1 MKNLDF
7 EWLTDEFMLY
17 CRSTQLREKTMS
29 SYEQTL
35 HLFGRWLSDELKI
48 YTVDKITENVI
59 RKYIDDLM
67 TRGKYTFYV
76 NDLSKKKNCPDR
88 RRDYR
93 KPVSVTTIN
102 NYIRN
107 IRVFFNWMEREYII
121 RRNPM
126 KRIRQLKYNRQAK
139 VFLSDEDLKK
149 FLSKFDKSYF
159 TEHRDYVMIMLMLD
173 SGMRL
178 GECSTVLVT
187 DLELARKRIN
197 LRAEETKGRKDRT
210 VYFSPK
216 TETIIRRWLQFK
228 DRYVESDYLFPIK
241 EHGGS
246 IGVGNFESNFKKY
259 ILRAGLNEEYTPH
272 CLRNNFAKRCLM
284 NGMDIFTLSKILGHS
299 SVEVTEQAYLD
310 LTDED
315 ISKQYHRASP
325 LSNF

>member
-107 IRVFFNWMEREYII
+107 IRVFFNWMERESAKEKPMGFSII
-121 RRNPM
+121 F
-126 KRIRQLKYNRQAK
+126 AK
-139 VFLSDEDLKK
+139 VVFISI
-149 FLSKFDKSYF
+149 SCSACF
-159 TEHRDYVMIMLMLD
+159 TLTAL
-173 SGMRL
+173 L
-178 GECSTVLVT
+178 GFIIL
-187 DLELARKRIN
+187 
-197 LRAEETKGRKDRT
+197 
-210 VYFSPK
+210 FS
-216 TETIIRRWLQFK
+216 
-228 DRYVESDYLFPIK
+228 
-241 EHGGS
+241 
-246 IGVGNFESNFKKY
+246 SNFY
-259 ILRAGLNEEYTPH
+259 QVWSVLYVLIIL
-272 CLRNNFAKRCLM
+272 CKSRNQSFYW
-284 NGMDIFTLSKILGHS
+284 H
-299 SVEVTEQAYLD
+299 
-310 LTDED
+310 
-315 ISKQYHRASP
+315 
-325 LSNF
+325 